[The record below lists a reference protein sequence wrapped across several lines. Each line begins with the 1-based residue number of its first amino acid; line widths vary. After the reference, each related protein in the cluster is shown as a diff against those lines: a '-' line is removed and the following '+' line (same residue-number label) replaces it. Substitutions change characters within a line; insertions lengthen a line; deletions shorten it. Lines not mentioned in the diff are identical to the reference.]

1 MNERNFGEI
10 TAFDDDGE
18 WRYEIFGTIELR
30 EGSMEQLEDSIRS
43 ARLWVRDQKRR
54 QAENDTPEL
63 PMQ

>member
-1 MNERNFGEI
+1 MNLRYFGEV
-10 TAFDDDGE
+10 TAFNDDGE
-18 WRYEIFGTIELR
+18 WRYEISGMIELC

-54 QAENDTPEL
+54 QSENETPEL